1 MRKYLILIVS
11 LSFLINI
18 NTNAEESP
26 KGIYQNFSG
35 GLGTAI
41 NFPFFECYLGSEKTV
56 LPVLFFEFTFKFDYL
71 FLKTIN
77 DKYKIG
83 FGLSIGDSINVG
95 GLNFSGFYLI
105 YNLAPYTFF
114 NKIGQKLTLVNVV
127 GNDDRKKYA
136 IFETGLILSLVN
148 FYATYNS
155 GDNYYYTTCFMSPY
169 LFIGFWG
176 VSEQNK
182 NLSHIIG
189 GFAECNFD
197 LLKNDKNIYSSMKAV
212 YCYLSF
218 GIEYRIGYRV
228 EK

>member
-1 MRKYLILIVS
+1 MKKYLILIIS

-26 KGIYQNFSG
+26 KGIYHNFSG

-41 NFPFFECYLGSEKTV
+41 NFPFFECYLGSEKAV
-56 LPVLFFEFTFKFDYL
+56 LPVMFFEFTFKFDYL
-71 FLKTIN
+71 FLKKIS

-95 GLNFSGFYLI
+95 GLDFTSFYLI
-105 YNLAPYTFF
+105 YNLAPYCFF
-114 NKIGQKLTLVNVV
+114 NRVEQKFTLVNVI
-127 GNDDRKKYA
+127 GNDYIRKYA
-136 IFETGLILSLVN
+136 IFETGLTLSLVN
-148 FYATYNS
+148 FYVNRSEA
-155 GDNYYYTTCFMSPY
+155 YYYTTCFISPY

-176 VSEQNK
+176 VSKQK
-182 NLSHIIG
+182 KGMGHIIG
-189 GFAECNFD
+189 GFTECNFD
-197 LLKNDKNIYSSMKAV
+197 LLKNDKNVYSSMKAV

>member
-1 MRKYLILIVS
+1 MKKYLILIIS

-18 NTNAEESP
+18 NTNAEDST
-26 KGIYQNFSG
+26 KGIYHNFSG

-41 NFPFFECYLGSEKTV
+41 NLPFFKCYRGSSETV
-56 LPVLFFEFTFKFDYL
+56 LPVIFSEFTFKFDYL

-105 YNLAPYTFF
+105 YNLAPYIFF
-114 NKIGQKLTLVNVV
+114 NRIGQKLTLVNVI
-127 GNDDRKKYA
+127 GNDNRKKYA
-136 IFETGLILSLVN
+136 IFETGLTLSLVN
-148 FYATYNS
+148 FYAYGS
-155 GDNYYYTTCFMSPY
+155 EAYYYTTCFMSLY

-176 VSEQNK
+176 VSERNK
-182 NLSHIIG
+182 GMSHIIG

-197 LLKNDKNIYSSMKAV
+197 LLKNDKNVYSSMKAV